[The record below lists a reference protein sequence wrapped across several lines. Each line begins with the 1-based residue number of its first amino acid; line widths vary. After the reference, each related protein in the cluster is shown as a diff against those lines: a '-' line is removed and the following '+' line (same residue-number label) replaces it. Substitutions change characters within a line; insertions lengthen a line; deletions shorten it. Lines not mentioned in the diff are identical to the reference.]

1 MRVPT
6 YRQETA
12 RSAKGTGRLLTAQ
25 LNPRAMAAPALALQ
39 EAGNALMAYGV
50 EKYKIQVDTQINQAT
65 NYLTSELQAIS
76 DEAIY
81 ATGDSIVAEEKAK
94 QKMTQLVQDVN
105 TGVKLIGGEP
115 LLTNKTAKNQFT
127 ATSFQLLNQQ
137 LRQLRKDNFQNVKNQ
152 QTSNMDTV
160 IERSLDIV
168 SNLSRPFAER
178 QSALEDIVNPAYGA
192 IASGV
197 RDNLIDSRGSAT
209 RIDETYD
216 NIVRTIADRYMANPK
231 RDPQAVAQA
240 IEDGTVPDAFFNMAF
255 QELPPKTKQSV
266 IKDMFAIAKA
276 RNDRADQI
284 AEEKEQDQEDIYQS
298 DFAFIINQ
306 GDKNPTEAK
315 AKFEKLKG
323 EHWFDA
329 KTLKEAKAVLNIDQP
344 VAKTESNP
352 ETVQILETAI
362 ITNNYSMDVF
372 EAHKAELDEQDRG
385 KYLKEVDNE
394 RKEGYGVARNKI
406 ARAMGYIE
414 GVANNDELGY
424 ASGTLYN
431 TAMSRLQEK
440 IDERDRVAITTS
452 YMQMQTLA
460 ETVITDMQEETTN
473 MITKALISQLSNLTE
488 FSKRIFGDKFV
499 VDPNRP
505 IGSALDAIA
514 SMPKNDGNQGLRLGR
529 VAELRAIQEKYGIE

>member
-6 YRQETA
+6 YKQETG
-12 RSAKGTGRLLTAQ
+12 RTSKGTGRLLTAQ
-25 LNPRAMAAPALALQ
+25 LNPRAMAAPMLAVQ

-65 NYLTSELQAIS
+65 NYLLSELQTLS
-76 DEAIY
+76 DEALF
-81 ATGDSIVAEEKAK
+81 ATGDPIVAEDKAK
-94 QKMTQLVQDVN
+94 KKMEQLVTDVTN
-105 TGVKLIGGEP
+105 GTKFPGTEP
-115 LLTNKTAKNQFT
+115 LLTNRTAKNQFT
-127 ATSFQLLNQQ
+127 ATSFKLLSEQ
-137 LRQLRKDNFQNVKNQ
+137 LRQLQKDNFKNVKNQ
-152 QTSNMDTV
+152 KIANMDTV
-160 IERSLDIV
+160 IERSQDII

-178 QSALEDIVNPAYGA
+178 QSAMEDIFNPAYGA

-197 RDNLIDSRGSAT
+197 RDNLIDSKGSAT
-209 RIDETYD
+209 RIDEAYD
-216 NIVRTIADRYMANPK
+216 NIVRTIADRYMSSAP
-231 RDPQAVAQA
+231 DPQDVAQA

-255 QELPPKTKQSV
+255 QELPPKTKQAV
-266 IKDMFAIAKA
+266 IKDMFTIAKA
-276 RNDRADQI
+276 RNDRADEE
-284 AEEKEQDQEDIYQS
+284 AEKIEQAQEDIYKS

-306 GDKNPTEAK
+306 GDVNPTEAK
-315 AKFEKLKG
+315 LRYEKLKG
-323 EHWFDA
+323 AHWFDS
-329 KTLKEAKAVLNIDQP
+329 KTLKEAKAVLKIDQP
-344 VAKTESNP
+344 VAKTESTI
-352 ETVQILETAI
+352 EAVQEAEMAI
-362 ITNNYSMDVF
+362 VTNNFNIDVYERLKPDF
-372 EAHKAELDEQDRG
+372 SPADRAKYLGELD
-385 KYLKEVDNE
+385 KE

-440 IDERDRVAITTS
+440 IDERDRAGTMTS

-488 FSKRIFGDKFV
+488 FSKRIFGDSFV

-505 IGSALDAIA
+505 IGSALDALA
-514 SMPKNDGNQGLRLGR
+514 SMPTNDGNESLRLGR
-529 VAELRAIQEKYGIE
+529 AAELRSIQEKYGIE

>member
-6 YRQETA
+6 YKQETG
-12 RSAKGTGRLLTAQ
+12 RTSKGQGRLLTAQ
-25 LNPRAMAAPALALQ
+25 LNPRAMAAPMLAVQ

-65 NYLTSELQAIS
+65 NYLLSELQTIS
-76 DEAIY
+76 DEAIFSV
-81 ATGDSIVAEEKAK
+81 GDPIVAEDKAK
-94 QKMTQLVQDVN
+94 KKMEQLVIDVN
-105 TGVKLIGGEP
+105 NGAKFPGTEP

-127 ATSFQLLNQQ
+127 ATSFKLLSEQ
-137 LRQLRKDNFQNVKNQ
+137 LRQLQKDNFQNVKNQ
-152 QTSNMDTV
+152 KIANMDTV
-160 IERSLDIV
+160 IERSQDII

-178 QSALEDIVNPAYGA
+178 QSAMEDIFNPAYGA

-197 RDNLIDSRGSAT
+197 RDNLIDSKGSST
-209 RIDETYD
+209 RIDEAYD
-216 NIVRTIADRYMANPK
+216 NIVRTIADRLMSSAP
-231 RDPQAVAQA
+231 DPQDVAQA

-255 QELPPKTKQSV
+255 QELPPKTKQAV
-266 IKDMFAIAKA
+266 IKDMFTIAKA
-276 RNDRADQI
+276 RNDRADEE
-284 AEEKEQDQEDIYQS
+284 AEKIEQAQEDIYKS

-306 GDKNPTEAK
+306 GDVNPTEAK
-315 AKFEKLKG
+315 IRYEKLKG
-323 EHWFDA
+323 AHWFDS

-344 VAKTESNP
+344 VARKESDP
-352 ETVQILETAI
+352 EAVRTIETAI
-362 ITNNYSMDVF
+362 ITNNYSMDVY
-372 EAHKAELDEQDRG
+372 EAVKTDLNAGDRG
-385 KYLKEVDNE
+385 KYLGELDNE

-440 IDERDRVAITTS
+440 IDERDKAGTMTS

-460 ETVITDMQEETTN
+460 ETVITDMQEETKT
-473 MITKALISQLSNLTE
+473 MITQALISQLSNMTELT
-488 FSKRIFGDKFV
+488 KRIFGDGFV

-514 SMPKNDGNQGLRLGR
+514 EQNRIAPNAIRFGR
-529 VAELRAIQEKYGIE
+529 AAELEELRRKFGIE

>member
-6 YRQETA
+6 YKQETG
-12 RSAKGTGRLLTAQ
+12 RTSKGQGRLLTAQ
-25 LNPRAMAAPALALQ
+25 LNPRAMAAPMLAVQ

-65 NYLTSELQAIS
+65 NYLLSELQTLS
-76 DEAIY
+76 DEAIFSV
-81 ATGDSIVAEEKAK
+81 GDPIVAEDKAK
-94 QKMTQLVQDVN
+94 KKMEQLVKDVN
-105 TGVKLIGGEP
+105 NGTKFPGTEP

-127 ATSFQLLNQQ
+127 ATSFKLLSEQ
-137 LRQLRKDNFQNVKNQ
+137 LRQLQKDNFQNVKNQ
-152 QTSNMDTV
+152 KIANMDTV
-160 IERSLDIV
+160 IERSQDII

-178 QSALEDIVNPAYGA
+178 QSAMEDIFNPAYGA

-197 RDNLIDSRGSAT
+197 RDNLIDSKGSAT
-209 RIDETYD
+209 RIDEAYD
-216 NIVRTIADRYMANPK
+216 NIVRTIADRYMASAK
-231 RDPQAVAQA
+231 DPQDVAQA
-240 IEDGTVPDAFFNMAF
+240 IEDGTLPDAFFNMAF
-255 QELPPKTKQSV
+255 QELPQKTKQSV
-266 IKDMFAIAKA
+266 INDMFTIAKA
-276 RNDRADQI
+276 RNDRADEE
-284 AEEKEQDQEDIYQS
+284 AEKLEQEQEDIYKS

-306 GDKNPTEAK
+306 GDVNPTEAK
-315 AKFEKLKG
+315 LRYEKLKA
-323 EHWFDA
+323 EHWFDS
-329 KTLKEAKAVLNIDQP
+329 KTLKEAKAVLKIDQP
-344 VAKTESNP
+344 VAKTESAD
-352 ETVQILETAI
+352 EAVQEIEMAI
-362 ITNNYSMDVF
+362 VTNNFNIDVY
-372 EAHKAELDEQDRG
+372 ERLKPDLSAADRA
-385 KYLKEVDNE
+385 KYLGELDNE

-440 IDERDRVAITTS
+440 IDERDKAGTMTS

-473 MITKALISQLSNLTE
+473 MIRKAIISQLSNLTE

-505 IGSALDAIA
+505 IGSALDALA
-514 SMPKNDGNQGLRLGR
+514 SMPKKDGNEGLRFGR
-529 VAELRAIQEKYGIE
+529 AAELRAIQEKYGIE